1 MAIPARRSNPSSR
14 TRSFA
19 NAAGFTYVGLLIAIA
34 IMGVGLAAVGTVWRT
49 QAQRE
54 REQELLFIGH
64 DFERAI
70 ASYYKAGGHQFPQEI
85 DDLLDDKRGPQP
97 AHHLRRF
104 YNDPMT
110 GAQDWNIIR
119 VDMQGITGIASS
131 SKEAPIKK
139 AGFNKDDE
147 DAFKDATS
155 YSDWQFVYKPRIRLR
170 RAAGAAPRA
179 AD

>member
-1 MAIPARRSNPSSR
+1 MSIPANR
-14 TRSFA
+14 TRTLA
-19 NAAGFTYVGLLIAIA
+19 RAAGFTYIGLLIAVVV
-34 IMGVGLAAVGTVWRT
+34 MGVALSAVGVVWRT

-70 ASYYKAGGHQFPQEI
+70 ASYYKAGGHQYPQEI
-85 DDLLDDKRGPQP
+85 ADLLDDKRGPVP
-97 AHHLRRF
+97 LHHLRRF

-119 VDMQGITGIASS
+119 VDMMGITGIASS
-131 SKEAPIKK
+131 SKDAPIKK
-139 AGFNKDDE
+139 DGFNKDE

-155 YSDWQFVYKPRIRLR
+155 YGDWQFVYQPRIRFR
-170 RAAGAAPRA
+170 RAAAAPRA

>member
-1 MAIPARRSNPSSR
+1 MATPASR
-14 TRSFA
+14 TRTRTR
-19 NAAGFTYVGLLIAIA
+19 AAGFTYIGLLIAVV
-34 IMGVGLAAVGTVWRT
+34 IMGVALSAVGVVWRT

-70 ASYYKAGGHQFPQEI
+70 ASYYKAGHQFPQEI
-85 DDLLDDKRGPQP
+85 DDLLEDKRGLIPL
-97 AHHLRRF
+97 HHLRRF

-139 AGFNKDDE
+139 AGFNKDEE

-155 YSDWQFVYKPRIRLR
+155 YGDWQFVYKPRFRFR
-170 RAAGAAPRA
+170 RAGGTVPRA

>member
-1 MAIPARRSNPSSR
+1 MAIPASR
-14 TRSFA
+14 TRTFA
-19 NAAGFTYVGLLIAIA
+19 NVAGFTYIGLLIAIVV
-34 IMGVGLAAVGTVWRT
+34 MGVALSAVGVVWRT

-70 ASYYKAGGHQFPQEI
+70 GSYYKAGHQFPQEI
-85 DDLLDDKRGPQP
+85 DDLLDDKRGPKP

-119 VDMQGITGIASS
+119 VGVLGITGIASS
-131 SKEAPIKK
+131 SKDAPIKK
-139 AGFNKDDE
+139 AGFNKDE
-147 DAFKDATS
+147 DAFKDAAG
-155 YSDWQFVYKPRIRLR
+155 YSDWQFVYQPRVRLR
-170 RAAGAAPRA
+170 RAGAVPRA

>member
-1 MAIPARRSNPSSR
+1 MAIPTSR
-14 TRSFA
+14 TRTLA
-19 NAAGFTYVGLLIAIA
+19 RAAGFTYIGLLIAVVVMGIA
-34 IMGVGLAAVGTVWRT
+34 LSAVGVVWRT

-70 ASYYKAGGHQFPQEI
+70 ASYYKAGHQYPQEI
-85 DDLLDDKRGPQP
+85 DDLLNDKRGTVEPR
-97 AHHLRRF
+97 HHLRRF

-119 VDMQGITGIASS
+119 VDMMGITGIASS
-131 SKEAPIKK
+131 SKDAPIKK
-139 AGFNKDDE
+139 DGFNKDE
-147 DAFKDATS
+147 DAFKDAAS
-155 YSDWQFVYKPRIRLR
+155 YGDWQFVYQPRLR
-170 RAAGAAPRA
+170 FRRPAGTAPRA

>member
-1 MAIPARRSNPSSR
+1 MAIPASR
-14 TRSFA
+14 TRTIA
-19 NAAGFTYVGLLIAIA
+19 HAAGFTYVGLLIAIV
-34 IMGVGLAAVGTVWRT
+34 IMGVALSAVGVVWRT
-49 QAQRE
+49 TAQRE

-70 ASYYKAGGHQFPQEI
+70 ASYYKAGRQFPQEI
-85 DDLLDDKRGPQP
+85 DDLLDDKRGPQR

-119 VDMQGITGIASS
+119 VGALGITGIASN
-131 SKEAPIKK
+131 SKDAPIKK
-139 AGFNKDDE
+139 DGFNKDE

-155 YSDWQFVYKPRIRLR
+155 YGDWQFVYKPRVRFR
-170 RAAGAAPRA
+170 RAGAAQRA